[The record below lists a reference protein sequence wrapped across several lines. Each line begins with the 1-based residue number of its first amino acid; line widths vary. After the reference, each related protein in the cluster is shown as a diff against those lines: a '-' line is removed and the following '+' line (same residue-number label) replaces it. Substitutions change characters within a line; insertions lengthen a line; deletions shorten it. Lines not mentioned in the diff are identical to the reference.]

1 MPSFYISYILVSL
14 LTGCLNKHFSIFVG
28 KLWLLLKY
36 CIYCVSTPSPYRE
49 STNSL
54 IMLPNI
60 EGSIGNICCVVR
72 AGCLILAIS
81 LPDWGPDYRHVY
93 DPHLQNTWVP
103 DCLPRLLLS
112 IIPNE
117 KKPKQQCGRASLR
130 IAHHGRCPDWTKL
143 MTTWSTY

>member
-1 MPSFYISYILVSL
+1 MELSILTITFISSL
-14 LTGCLNKHFSIFVG
+14 LSLHTLWHAIFLHSSFCTDWVSIFVG

-60 EGSIGNICCVVR
+60 EGSIGNICCVVW

-117 KKPKQQCGRASLR
+117 KK
-130 IAHHGRCPDWTKL
+130 TK
-143 MTTWSTY
+143 TTVWESKFENCSPW